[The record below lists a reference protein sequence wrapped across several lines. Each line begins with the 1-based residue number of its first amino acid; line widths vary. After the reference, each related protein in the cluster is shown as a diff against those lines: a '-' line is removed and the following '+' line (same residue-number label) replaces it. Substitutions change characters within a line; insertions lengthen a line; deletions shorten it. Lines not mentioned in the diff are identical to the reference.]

1 MAFEIAFETAARVS
15 VPPERAL
22 KAHEGPRSQVGGGF
36 RASWEGEEVQGETC
50 GGPLGHRLL
59 QGNNQPGYFLKKIF

>member
-22 KAHEGPRSQVGGGF
+22 KAHEGPRSQVEE
-36 RASWEGEEVQGETC
+36 ASEPVGKGRKYKVRHVVV
-50 GGPLGHRLL
+50 P
-59 QGNNQPGYFLKKIF
+59 